1 MMALTLS
8 YMPQCRGLPGSGRGT
23 GWVGDQGEEEM
34 GRGFSEGKLGKVIT
48 FEM

>member
-1 MMALTLS
+1 MYFL
-8 YMPQCRGLPGSGRGT
+8 Y
-23 GWVGDQGEEEM
+23 GDQGEEEM